1 MTYTLSPYLLL
12 LLLVLCCCC
21 TWSQRTFLMEKR
33 PVRKSG
39 AAPHTAVGVVS
50 VTWGERPVA
59 PLEADL

>member
-1 MTYTLSPYLLL
+1 
-12 LLLVLCCCC
+12 
-21 TWSQRTFLMEKR
+21 MEKR
-33 PVRKSG
+33 LVRKSG